1 MSRTVIAVVVAV
13 VIAALTAVT
22 FFVTSTSIEDKV
34 KRDAAAQVKRAH
46 RIIGQLAV
54 LEAID
59 IQNKANRLAADNEF
73 VQALQSATDENR
85 QIHADRGFGN
95 FTGRQKSGNRLP
107 DIIALCNPGGDILAM
122 NGVSARSSQRQ
133 WKNEKG
139 EVILPALD
147 VVRANRV
154 TISDMWF
161 FDNRLYKVGVAPVL
175 DPTSLGKPNDEGV
188 PIIGEI
194 VVAYAQTAAESQQ
207 DKGLLGTDIAYYDG
221 ANVAST
227 SFIKDGTK
235 TEEDTDRGKKLVE
248 ILKAKQVKE
257 GATTEIPMVTID
269 GTKYYAGAI
278 AMPRAITNDDRIP
291 TGYPPVTAGAMV
303 LAPLEPDADTASGF
317 GLVKKLLFLL
327 GGGALVMAML
337 GLYLSHRRL
346 VAQVD
351 QIELGVT
358 DIINGNVDRTF
369 RPVGL
374 ELDGLANGLNVM
386 LSRLL
391 GRPEPGEEE
400 FDEEGNPIIPG
411 RVEFEEEDGATPPKT
426 DPDLAALAQESEPDY
441 YKRVFTEYV
450 AQRKA
455 VGSPDDVS
463 FENFIAKLK
472 VNEGKLKAQFQC
484 RAVRFRVI
492 TKDNKVTL
500 KPVPIFA

>member
-22 FFVTSTSIEDKV
+22 YLVTSTRIDDKV
-34 KRDAAAQVKRAH
+34 KRDAAAQLRRAYELVQ
-46 RIIGQLAV
+46 QLSE

-59 IQNKANRLAADNEF
+59 VQNKATKLAGDNEF
-73 VQALQSATDENR
+73 VQALQATTDENR
-85 QIHADRGFGN
+85 QIHANRGFLN
-95 FTGRQKSGNRLP
+95 FTAKLARGDRQP
-107 DIIALCNPGGDILAM
+107 DIIALCNGNGEILAM
-122 NGVSARSSQRQ
+122 NGVPTVFAKQ

-147 VVRANRV
+147 VARANRV
-154 TISDMWF
+154 TISDLWF
-161 FDNRLYKVGVAPVL
+161 YDNRLFKVGAAPVL

-188 PIIGEI
+188 PIIGAI
-194 VVAYAQTAAESQQ
+194 VVASAQTAADAQHEHA
-207 DKGLLGTDIAYYDG
+207 LLGAELVYYDG
-221 ANVAST
+221 AHVVST
-227 SFIKDGTK
+227 SFIKDGT
-235 TEEDTDRGKKLVE
+235 TAEEDTERAKLVVE
-248 ILKAKQVKE
+248 VLKGKQVPEGQKE
-257 GATTEIPMVTID
+257 ATIVTID

-278 AMPRAITNDDRIP
+278 AMPRKVTDKDRIP
-291 TGYPPVTAGAMV
+291 AGYPQVTAGAMV
-303 LAPLEPDADTASGF
+303 LSPLAPDPDTASGF
-317 GLVKKLLFLL
+317 AWVKRMLVAL
-327 GGGALVMAML
+327 GVGALVMAML

-386 LSRLL
+386 LARLL

-400 FDEEGNPIIPG
+400 FDDEGNPIIPG
-411 RVEFEEEDGATPPKT
+411 RVEFEEQDSESAPKA
-426 DPDLAALAQESEPDY
+426 DPDLAALAQEAEPDY

-450 AQRKA
+450 AARKS

-472 VNEGKLKAQFQC
+472 VNEGKLKAQFNC
-484 RAVRFRVI
+484 RAVRFRVV